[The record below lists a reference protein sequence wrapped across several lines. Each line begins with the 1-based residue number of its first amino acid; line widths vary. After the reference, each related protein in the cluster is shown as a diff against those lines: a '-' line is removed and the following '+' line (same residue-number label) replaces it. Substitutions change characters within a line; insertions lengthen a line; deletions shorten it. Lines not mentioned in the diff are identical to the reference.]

1 MTDFHKELPMIKR
14 TSSLP
19 LLALIATLT
28 LGAVGCSP
36 RPDNPPATAPAPTTM
51 GTEIDD
57 TVVTTRVKTALI
69 EHDETKGFDIK
80 VETRKGT
87 VQLSGFV
94 DNRSQADRA
103 LTIAKGVEGVKAT
116 VDAMTVKEGQATIG
130 NAVDDSVITARV
142 KSALLADPTVKSLDI
157 AVATRK
163 GEVQLSGFVATQ
175 QQIDQAVSVA
185 RGVEGVQTVAN
196 KLAVQK

>member
-1 MTDFHKELPMIKR
+1 MPIR
-14 TSSLP
+14 PSSLT
-19 LLALIATLT
+19 LVALAIGLAFAAL
-28 LGAVGCSP
+28 GCSP
-36 RPDNPPATAPAPTTM
+36 KADTPMVTTAPGTTVGM
-51 GTEIDD
+51 EIDD
-57 TVVTTRVKTALI
+57 TVVTTRVKSALI

-80 VETRKGT
+80 VETRKGL

-103 LTIAKGVEGVKAT
+103 VGIVRGVEGVKGVT
-116 VDAMTVKEGQATIG
+116 DAMTIKEGKVTIG
-130 NAVDDSVITARV
+130 NAVDDTVVTARV
-142 KSALLADPTVKSLDI
+142 KTALLADPTIKSFEI

-175 QQIDQAVSVA
+175 AQIDNAVDVA

-196 KLAVQK
+196 QIAIQK